1 MKTRT
6 RMLTS
11 PRIFQAFL
19 AFAFLYLFS
28 SLTPLSHVL
37 ATYSLADLE
46 VLRDGNNYSEFFQHA
61 KDILPTKRDK
71 HWQDML
77 SNMASDFVDN
87 LRRRKKFDQTSF
99 KKVESLAK
107 WPEQRRDEFFQ
118 VKRQAYA
125 IDYFKACL
133 SSMTGDNPA
142 PSKSQCQKQM
152 TSFWANSS
160 KEVETAYQLLLLQV
174 GFFPGQVTWNYL
186 QPIVSSQVSNIYCE
200 KPIVKEA
207 FLDRLHDLNIEQE
220 NQSSLEFKIK
230 TMATE
235 KCWKSINPNLQSAIE
250 DLPTKESLNL
260 FRIGNILKI
269 LSPEAQNIWLVRY
282 FLESPTPGKTF
293 NQAWNVVGKL
303 SQNYDER
310 MKVLNRLLRYDPLP
324 GDVFSIRDKQK
335 RRVLTV
341 YLSENFPEYVQKYAK
356 TCMDYL
362 SGSQIFP
369 RGNPTKE
376 CHDLIQMDRSLGQ
389 KNLVS
394 DEIHLKYSAIEKRM
408 GK

>member
-1 MKTRT
+1 
-6 RMLTS
+6 MLTS

-28 SLTPLSHVL
+28 SVPPLTHVK
-37 ATYSLADLE
+37 AAYSLADLE
-46 VLRDGNNYSEFFQHA
+46 VLRDGNNYQEFFQHA

-87 LRRRKKFDQTSF
+87 LRRRKKFDQSSF

-133 SSMTGDNPA
+133 SSLTGDNPA
-142 PSKSQCQKQM
+142 PSKTQCQKQM
-152 TSFWANSS
+152 ISFWTNSS
-160 KEVETAYQLLLLQV
+160 KEVETAYQMLLLQV
-174 GFFPGQVTWNYL
+174 GFFPGQKTWRYL
-186 QPIVSSQVSNIYCE
+186 QTIVSSQVSNIYCE
-200 KPIVKEA
+200 RPIVKEA
-207 FLDRLHDLNIEQE
+207 FLDRLHDLDLEQE
-220 NQSSLEFKIK
+220 NRSSLQFKIK
-230 TMATE
+230 GMATE
-235 KCWKSINPNLQSAIE
+235 ECWKNINPNLLSAIDE
-250 DLPTKESLNL
+250 LPTRESLNL
-260 FRIGNILKI
+260 YRIGNILQI
-269 LSPEAQNIWLVRY
+269 LPKETQNLWLVRY

-293 NQAWNVVGKL
+293 NQAWNVLSKL
-303 SQNYDER
+303 SQNYDGR
-310 MKVLNRLLRYDPLP
+310 MKVLNRLLKYDPLP
-324 GDVFSIRDKQK
+324 GDVFSIHDKKK
-335 RRVLTV
+335 RRIMTV
-341 YLSENFPEYVQKYAK
+341 YLSENFPEYVQKYAS
-356 TCMDYL
+356 TCMNYL
-362 SGSQIFP
+362 TGNQTFP

-376 CHDLIQMDRSLGQ
+376 CHDLIQMDRTLGK